1 MLQLPVVMAA
11 GRALAL
17 HPDLDNAKL
26 EGWRE
31 ELLQARRAAF
41 TSTGLQNSARQFK
54 DDPQPPEAPLFRLP
68 RIRAFTRDAVIK
80 ILKSRLLNA
89 GICPRSYKS
98 YSFLCGAAQ

>member
-41 TSTGLQNSARQFK
+41 TSTGLQKFGSTIQT
-54 DDPQPPEAPLFRLP
+54 EAPLFRLP
-68 RIRAFTRDAVIK
+68 RSRAFTRDAVIK
-80 ILKSRLLNA
+80 ILKSRLFNA
-89 GICPRSYKS
+89 GICPQSYKS
-98 YSFLCGAAQ
+98 YSFLCGAAQMGSR